1 MLWAASEVLAAGYP
15 PEASFC
21 KCPSYAHRL
30 FPRKAVEKVYF
41 TGRKSNVVVSLLEKP
56 SQVPSHVGYLSLE
69 VLRGLVSC
77 SPWARLLAGTVS
89 WHLTCQARAH
99 LKEEELSVDTM

>member
-41 TGRKSNVVVSLLEKP
+41 TGRRSNVVVSLLEKP
-56 SQVPSHVGYLSLE
+56 SQGSFSCGLPVPGGSQGPRVLFSVGSVVGWDGELAPDLSGSCTFE
-69 VLRGLVSC
+69 GRG
-77 SPWARLLAGTVS
+77 T
-89 WHLTCQARAH
+89 
-99 LKEEELSVDTM
+99 